1 MSGSGG
7 PFQFV
12 HHLRLGQKVTL
23 VMLASCLPLVILG
36 IQVANIAGNL
46 VKGETLKTVE
56 LAAEVEANRVD
67 SELMGVVSLLQ
78 GVATDAEFVNHVQ
91 DLRGAGGREA
101 NLALRERLNELR
113 QQTDPD
119 GNTGVLLVLNTANSI
134 APDAVDNSISTET
147 LVAGNAVEFDAPY
160 VITAPFVDSER
171 DFRVSIIVP
180 IRQGEASF
188 RLVAEWKLDTLL
200 SSVFGADSPDSGS
213 DRMLLL
219 SNPNGSQTVLLS
231 DDTAEIGQQE
241 TLDTN
246 PVHGEP
252 QVAETEKPDGVIVR
266 ATARTQELG
275 WIVVID
281 EDPSVL
287 FAKLGRVRL
296 GIIGVFVSAGLVII
310 SVIAVLL
317 RSFVQRLARMTEL
330 AEAVA
335 DGDLTVRTGDER
347 FDELGRLSMA
357 FDDMTEALA
366 QDIARRERVEAQLA
380 YQATHD
386 ALTGLPNRQQLI
398 EELDRLMVE
407 SEDLVSVLFVD
418 LDGFKAIN
426 DRLGHGAGDELLV
439 RVGDRLRGVL
449 RPSDFVARLGG
460 DEFVVVLRGLGLL
473 EAERMAERI
482 VAALELPFIV
492 SNDEAQIS
500 ASIGVSSASDDR
512 STERLIKEADIAMY
526 RAKAMGKGRAVRVTN
541 ETLAANEEHLTILNE
556 LREATANGQLEL
568 LLWPIADLRDGSLR
582 GLESTVRWR
591 HPERGLLAPA
601 EFMPMAKAT
610 GTSGQI
616 DEWVITASIAQFAE
630 WNEAGLPISD
640 LEMAIN
646 LTTEMFLSS
655 RSRQLISGELERHKL
670 RPSNFRI
677 EVPEDVLRSD
687 GTVLRQVFDTYR
699 AMGMPVTLD
708 RFGSD
713 YANLDRLPRFAIDA
727 VKVDLN
733 LIADLSNRLS
743 SRALVSSLITLAK
756 TAGLRVAAAG
766 VDDDLLREELLEL
779 GCATGQGLWLSQ
791 AISPEAASEML
802 RTRYLIEAG

>member
-1 MSGSGG
+1 
-7 PFQFV
+7 
-12 HHLRLGQKVTL
+12 
-23 VMLASCLPLVILG
+23 MLASCLPLIVLG
-36 IQVANIAGNL
+36 IQVANIAANM
-46 VKGETLKTVE
+46 VKVETLKAVE
-56 LAAEVEANRVD
+56 LAAQVEANRVD
-67 SELMGVVSLLQ
+67 AELQRVGNLLLSTASDPALVRLVESIS
-78 GVATDAEFVNHVQ
+78 GAGLNEAHNTIRSRLD
-91 DLRGAGGREA
+91 DLRE
-101 NLALRERLNELR
+101 
-113 QQTDPD
+113 QTGVD
-119 GNTGVLLVLNTANSI
+119 GNLGVELSLTSEGRLAPAQAASNTISSQTLA
-134 APDAVDNSISTET
+134 AAAEPVDDNQVYIS
-147 LVAGNAVEFDAPY
+147 
-160 VITAPFVDSER
+160 APFLDQTSR
-171 DFRVSIIVP
+171 RYRVSIIVQVNSGGTNFKLVTEWDLEGMLQDGSE
-180 IRQGEASF
+180 IAAFDSEAE
-188 RLVAEWKLDTLL
+188 R
-200 SSVFGADSPDSGS
+200 
-213 DRMLLL
+213 LLL
-219 SNPNGSQTVLLS
+219 NSNPNGTQTVILAS
-231 DDTAEIGQQE
+231 DSADIGQAE
-241 TLDTN
+241 MLDAN
-246 PVHGEP
+246 PVPGTP
-252 QVAETEKPDGVIVR
+252 IVIEKQKADGTDVVR
-266 ATARTQELG
+266 AAARTDRLG
-275 WIVVID
+275 WVVIID
-281 EDPSVL
+281 ADPSML
-287 FAKLGRVRL
+287 FAQLSRVRL
-296 GIIGVFVSAGLVII
+296 GIIGVFISAGLVII

-317 RSFVQRLARMTEL
+317 RSFVQRLGRMTEL

-386 ALTGLPNRQQLI
+386 ALTGLPNRQQLV

-418 LDGFKAIN
+418 LDGFKAVN

-449 RPSDFVARLGG
+449 RTSDFVARLGG

-541 ETLAANEEHLTILNE
+541 ETLAANEEHLSILNE
-556 LREATANGQLEL
+556 LREATANNQLEL
-568 LLWPIADLRDGSLR
+568 LVWPIADLRDGSLR
-582 GLESTVRWR
+582 AMESTVRWR

-601 EFMPMAKAT
+601 EFMPMAQAT
-610 GTSGQI
+610 GAAGQI
-616 DEWVITASIAQFAE
+616 DEWVIAASIAQYAE
-630 WNEAGLPISD
+630 WRDEGLPVSD
-640 LEMAIN
+640 IEMAFN

-655 RSRQLISGELERHKL
+655 RSRQLISGEIERHDL

-677 EVPEDVLRSD
+677 EVPESVLRSD

-727 VKVDLN
+727 VKIDLN
-733 LIADLSNRLS
+733 LISDLSNRLS

-766 VDDDLLREELLEL
+766 VDDDLLREEVLEL
-779 GCATGQGLWLSQ
+779 GCIQGQGLWVSQ
-791 AISPEAASEML
+791 AISPDDAAEML
-802 RTRYLIEAG
+802 RTRYLLEAG

>member
-1 MSGSGG
+1 
-7 PFQFV
+7 
-12 HHLRLGQKVTL
+12 
-23 VMLASCLPLVILG
+23 MLASCLPLVILG
-36 IQVANIAGNL
+36 IQVATIAGNM
-46 VKGETLKTVE
+46 VKDETLKAVE

-67 SELMGVVSLLQ
+67 SQLQRAGNVLLGSAKDQGMVQLVQATEGAGRDEAVAAIRARLDELRDQTGVDGNRGIELMLTSQ
-78 GVATDAEFVNHVQ
+78 ARFEPAKSATNTISAQTLAAAAEPVEPNQVY
-91 DLRGAGGREA
+91 
-101 NLALRERLNELR
+101 
-113 QQTDPD
+113 
-119 GNTGVLLVLNTANSI
+119 
-134 APDAVDNSISTET
+134 IS
-147 LVAGNAVEFDAPY
+147 
-160 VITAPFVDSER
+160 APFLDATR
-171 DFRVSIIVP
+171 KYRVAIIVP
-180 IRQGEASF
+180 IIQGQTSFKLISEWELEPLLDDGNGIDAFDQEA
-188 RLVAEWKLDTLL
+188 E
-200 SSVFGADSPDSGS
+200 
-213 DRMLLL
+213 RMLLV
-219 SNPNGSQTVLLS
+219 SNPNGTQTVLLA
-231 DDTAEIGQQE
+231 DDAADIGQSE
-241 TLDTN
+241 TLTAN
-246 PVHGEP
+246 PVAGDP
-252 QVAETEKPDGVIVR
+252 QIEETQKPDGTDVVR
-266 ATARTQELG
+266 AAARTKVLG
-275 WIVVID
+275 WVVVID
-281 EDPSVL
+281 ADPSKL
-287 FAKLGRVRL
+287 FAKLDQVQL
-296 GIIGVFVSAGLVII
+296 GIIGVFISAGLVII

-317 RSFVQRLARMTEL
+317 RSFVQRLARMTAL

-386 ALTGLPNRQQLI
+386 ALTGLPNRQQLV

-418 LDGFKAIN
+418 LDGFKAVN

-449 RPSDFVARLGG
+449 RPNDFVARLGG

-482 VAALELPFIV
+482 VSALELPFIV

-541 ETLAANEEHLTILNE
+541 ETLEANADHLTILNE

-582 GLESTVRWR
+582 GMESTVRWS

-616 DEWVITASIAQFAE
+616 DEWVIAKSISTFAE
-630 WNEAGLPISD
+630 WSEAGLPVQD

-655 RSRQLISGELERHKL
+655 RSRQLITGELERHKL

-677 EVPEDVLRSD
+677 EVPEAVLRSD

-699 AMGMPVTLD
+699 AMGMAVTLD

-727 VKVDLN
+727 VKIDLN
-733 LIADLSNRLS
+733 LISDLSNRLS

-766 VDDDLLREELLEL
+766 VDDDLLREEVVEL
-779 GCATGQGLWLSQ
+779 GCVQGQGLWLSQ
-791 AISPEAASEML
+791 AIGPAEVAEML

>member
-1 MSGSGG
+1 MSSASGSGG

-23 VMLASCLPLVILG
+23 TMLASCLPLVILG
-36 IQVANIAGNL
+36 IQVANIAGGL
-46 VKGETLKTVE
+46 VKGETLKAVE
-56 LAAEVEANRVD
+56 LAAEVEANRID
-67 SELMGVVSLLQ
+67 SEISRAAGVLQ
-78 GVATDAEFVNHVQ
+78 AAGSDAEFVKNVAA
-91 DLRGAGGREA
+91 LSGAGRNEA
-101 NLALRERLNELR
+101 NRAIRERLDQLR
-113 QQTDPD
+113 QQTDPE
-119 GNTGVLLVLNTANSI
+119 GSTGIALAINSTLI
-134 APDAVDNSISTET
+134 YPDAISYLSPESTDAGQSSSIDT
-147 LVAGNAVEFDAPY
+147 AVWVSP
-160 VITAPFVDSER
+160 PFADDER
-171 DFRVSIIVP
+171 GYRVSIIVTVN
-180 IRQGEASF
+180 QGAANF
-188 RLVAEWKLDTLL
+188 RLVSEWKLETLL
-200 SSVFGADSPDSGS
+200 YTNSATDALNRDAD
-213 DRMLLL
+213 RNLLL
-219 SNPNGSQTVLLS
+219 SNPNGTNTVLWS
-231 DDTAEIGQQE
+231 DDPAYIGQLMP
-241 TLDTN
+241 LDAN
-246 PVHGEP
+246 PTAGNP
-252 QVAETEKPDGVIVR
+252 QVSETAKPDGAAVVR
-266 ATARTQELG
+266 ATARSANIG

-281 EDPSVL
+281 TDPSVL

-296 GIIGVFVSAGLVII
+296 GIIGVFISAGLVII

-418 LDGFKAIN
+418 LDGFKAVN

-473 EAERMAERI
+473 EAERLAERI

-541 ETLAANEEHLTILNE
+541 ETLAANEEHLSILNE
-556 LREATANGQLEL
+556 LREATSNGQLEL
-568 LLWPIADLRDGSLR
+568 LLWPIADLRDGALR

-616 DEWVITASIAQFAE
+616 DEWVITASIATFAK
-630 WNEAGLPISD
+630 WAEAGLPVSD

-766 VDDDLLREELLEL
+766 VDDDLLREEVLEL
-779 GCATGQGLWLSQ
+779 GCTTGQGMWLSQ
-791 AISPEAASEML
+791 AVSPEEPPKCCAPA
-802 RTRYLIEAG
+802 T